1 MLSSTIFPLLIV
13 ISLGYITTKFK
24 YFDEAGIKAITRLFF
39 YICIPALLFS
49 HMAKAD
55 VLHIANTDVLLAF
68 YASMTVS
75 FGLYFI
81 LCRYIKRTKAE
92 SAVSALGANYSNVL
106 LVGLPVI
113 LIVLGKEW
121 AAEVFV
127 VILFH
132 SLYSFTVTYFFVAER
147 GDTALLTIVK
157 IARSVFC
164 NPVVLSISLGA
175 MFSVLNI
182 PLPDVVETP
191 VELLSSSAIA
201 GGLFVLGANLYLLQD
216 KCNFNTSIVQSLF
229 KLFVLPAIVYFAATH
244 IWLVDNEHRF
254 ILVILAGSPV
264 GVNAYLLAHNSKIL
278 EAEIAGSVF
287 ISTVLSMFSFSFW
300 LAVLL

>member
-1 MLSSTIFPLLIV
+1 MLSSTILPLLIV
-13 ISLGYITTKFK
+13 ISLGYVTTKLK

-49 HMAKAD
+49 HMATAD
-55 VLHIANTDVLLAF
+55 VLHIANTKVLLAF
-68 YASMTVS
+68 YVSMTIS

-81 LCRYIKRTKAE
+81 VCRYIKRTKAE

-113 LIVLGKEW
+113 LIVLGQEW

-132 SLYSFTVTYFFVAER
+132 SLYSFTVTYFFVADR
-147 GDTALLTIVK
+147 GDTAFSTVGK
-157 IARSVFC
+157 IAKSVFC

-175 MFSVLNI
+175 LFSVLKI
-182 PLPDVVETP
+182 PLPNVIETSL
-191 VELLSSSAIA
+191 ELISSSAIA

-216 KCNFNTSIVQSLF
+216 KCNFNTSIAQSLF
-229 KLFVLPAIVYFAATH
+229 KLFVLPTIVYLASTH
-244 IWLVDNEHRF
+244 VWPIDNEHRL

-287 ISTVLSMFSFSFW
+287 ISTLLSMFSFSFW
-300 LAVLL
+300 LAILL